1 MNARLGVHNQVNL
14 DPATLGSKAPNGP
27 GSSFA
32 IAARLMNDAFI
43 HYRNLIAVKKGATV
57 GQVPV
62 TDGQAKTVPAAAAAD
77 VDALVRRGDEGTV
90 KTSLAP
96 NSVTAPV
103 RAGQQVGWVVVTQN
117 GKQITKVPAVAAA
130 NVEKQP
136 WWKKFWPF

>member
-1 MNARLGVHNQVNL
+1 
-14 DPATLGSKAPNGP
+14 
-27 GSSFA
+27 
-32 IAARLMNDAFI
+32 FI
-43 HYRNLIAVKKGATV
+43 HFRNCSSVKRGARF

-62 TDGQAKTVPAAAAAD
+62 TEGQQNTVPAAAAAD
-77 VDALVRRGDEGTV
+77 VGALVQRGQEDAV

-103 RAGQQVGWVVVTQN
+103 RAGQQVGWIVVTQN
-117 GKQITKVPAVAAA
+117 GKQINKVPAVAAA

>member
-1 MNARLGVHNQVNL
+1 M
-14 DPATLGSKAPNGP
+14 
-27 GSSFA
+27 
-32 IAARLMNDAFI
+32 
-43 HYRNLIAVKKGATV
+43 
-57 GQVPV
+57 
-62 TDGQAKTVPAAAAAD
+62 
-77 VDALVRRGDEGTV
+77 
-90 KTSLAP
+90 KTSLTP